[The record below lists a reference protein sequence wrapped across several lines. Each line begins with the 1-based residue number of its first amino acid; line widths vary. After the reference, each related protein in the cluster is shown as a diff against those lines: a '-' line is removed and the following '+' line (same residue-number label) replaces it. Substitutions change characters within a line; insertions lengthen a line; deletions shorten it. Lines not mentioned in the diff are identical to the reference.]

1 VEPGVRDA
9 PRLTAAPKT
18 SSYIEWRAQL
28 GVEDNVE
35 TRVEPGEEESG
46 RYRLLVMRRLFQ
58 DSSLILPGP
67 VDAGSSEVL
76 LLLQSLIVWNEGM
89 ICARTLRPFVCLI
102 VGNSYSGA
110 ASCLLRP
117 ESRCQADAY
126 LR

>member
-1 VEPGVRDA
+1 
-9 PRLTAAPKT
+9 
-18 SSYIEWRAQL
+18 
-28 GVEDNVE
+28 VE

-46 RYRLLVMRRLFQ
+46 RYRLLAMRHLFQ
-58 DSSLILPGP
+58 DSSLILPDP

-102 VGNSYSGA
+102 VGNSYLGA

-117 ESRCQADAY
+117 ESRCQMSTLGKGIVRRLATILWKIAV
-126 LR
+126 